1 MAHCIRSCI
10 TQRATASVHLHLD
23 ALVCPKARTGW
34 AGWPDTSLQSVN
46 HPDLQV
52 HEKRRNYLH
61 LMLASERCIGAV
73 IEIRHGARVRKY
85 NTWYLKWVEKTST
98 TGSACTET
106 VYKSVDMTWLCL
118 KGFICLYWVHR
129 EFIATWP
136 WQDHSIGHE
145 RGVICADGNDANALR
160 KRRPCSPTCQ
170 HVSKSLL
177 LPWTSQVPVL
187 QVEVDRWR

>member
-1 MAHCIRSCI
+1 MAHCVKELHYPTGYGFSASPPGCLSVPQSPTRQGEPVDQIHRSKV
-10 TQRATASVHLHLD
+10 SKHH
-23 ALVCPKARTGW
+23 
-34 AGWPDTSLQSVN
+34 
-46 HPDLQV
+46 LQV

-73 IEIRHGARVRKY
+73 IEIRHGARVRKC
-85 NTWYLKWVEKTST
+85 NTWYMYLKWVETTST

-106 VYKSVDMTWLCL
+106 IYKSFEMTRLRL
-118 KGFICLYWVHR
+118 KGLICFWVHR

-170 HVSKSLL
+170 NV
-177 LPWTSQVPVL
+177 
-187 QVEVDRWR
+187 